1 VDEDPVMLDDLRYRE
16 LLALT
21 ALGRQ
26 TLAEFARHADPTK
39 YLPHTPDRGRY
50 KNQTIYRNPI
60 TRAWM
65 EKLPEGYE
73 EQEGKVVKS
82 VEGSKKSVAGKK
94 DVTAAVDRAYAHYQA
109 IKADLPNI
117 TVDEMRSRASQLD
130 GLPKNVLSGVLGRL
144 GYPTNGTK
152 EEIKSQLLDNLTS
165 LKISYEQ
172 GKQIG
177 MPAPAPRPFKT
188 TNDQE
193 YGPLPEHLKNI
204 KLTPLQQDMADV
216 TDDWLRKNRTDIP
229 FDELYKTLQTRHQ
242 DLTPEQFKAALRFLH
257 DQDRLRMGGWAFGPH
272 LLPRPELGVR
282 VGSSDREHENK
293 LMWYLHG
300 GSGVSDA
307 GYYTKQPASVQPP
320 GLSHEEVVDRIR
332 FLGPGEMTHI
342 AGTNVRK
349 EDSNHYIVQGGGEM
363 THHTSA
369 DQAAIRARQLV
380 QDLAQRPVTEALTH
394 ERTMNAYLAKARDA
408 HDDSKFAEDEA
419 RVSEQNANVHR
430 RRGNTAMEK
439 KSWQEAH
446 EHQEQARAHR
456 NLRDRYIQ
464 DAKKHAVLSGNQ
476 HMIPWISV
484 Q

>member
-1 VDEDPVMLDDLRYRE
+1 VDEDPIMLDDLRYRA

-73 EQEGKVVKS
+73 EREGKVVKA
-82 VEGSKKSVAGKK
+82 EKPAKGQEQAIAQTFRRYQEIGNDVA
-94 DVTAAVDRAYAHYQA
+94 DLRTDQIRAYAQVVLGGQGKAVLQGVLEKLGLPTQGKTKDELRSRLLDHLLGQKSAAEPVPAAKALPPRAEDHPDVDKAIAHYQP
-109 IKADLPNI
+109 IKDNLRTL
-117 TVDEMRSRASQLD
+117 TVDQITDQLSQLVA
-130 GLPKNVLSGVLGRL
+130 GFPRNVLGGMLVRM
-144 GYPTNGTK
+144 GYPPSGTK
-152 EEIKSQLLDNLTS
+152 EDMKSLLLDNLMS

-172 GKQIG
+172 RKQIG
-177 MPAPAPRPFKT
+177 MPASRPFKT

-193 YGPLPEHLKNI
+193 YGPLPEHLKNL

-242 DLTPEQFKAALRFLH
+242 DLTPDQFKAALRFLH

-272 LLPRPELGVR
+272 LLPRPELGVC

-300 GSGVSDA
+300 GSGVSRA
-307 GYYTKQPASVQPP
+307 GYYTKQPAPSPTP
-320 GLSHEEVVDRIR
+320 S
-332 FLGPGEMTHI
+332 
-342 AGTNVRK
+342 
-349 EDSNHYIVQGGGEM
+349 
-363 THHTSA
+363 
-369 DQAAIRARQLV
+369 
-380 QDLAQRPVTEALTH
+380 
-394 ERTMNAYLAKARDA
+394 
-408 HDDSKFAEDEA
+408 
-419 RVSEQNANVHR
+419 
-430 RRGNTAMEK
+430 
-439 KSWQEAH
+439 
-446 EHQEQARAHR
+446 
-456 NLRDRYIQ
+456 
-464 DAKKHAVLSGNQ
+464 
-476 HMIPWISV
+476 
-484 Q
+484 